1 MRIPLGA
8 LNGHPALLGLA
19 GVQKNGGRMN
29 WKPLR
34 LASTSLAICVCL
46 AYDFTAFDT
55 NAAAPVTVHIKAG
68 TLAGDSLGPGGGQFK
83 GIPYAAAP
91 TGTRRWQSPQ
101 AVDAWQGARNATVY
115 GAACEQPSQGWNDSL
130 LASMSEDC
138 LYLNVWTPT
147 IRPKKRLP
155 VMVWIHGGAFVGGA
169 GTDPMFAGDELVKK
183 GVVLVTFNYRLG
195 IFGFYAHPD
204 LSRDS
209 VHHSSGNFALED
221 QLAALQWV
229 HDNIAVFGGDNENI
243 TVFGQSAGGMSVL
256 TLLASPLS
264 QGQFQRAI
272 VESGAILGGPPM
284 KRLRDA
290 EIAGSEFAGTDSL
303 LSLRDLPA
311 TELLKRFGS
320 FVSTHR
326 GSRLGPIIDGY
337 VLNSDPSEAIRL
349 RQEHNVPLMIG
360 NNAREG
366 FGRLGEDALPDVVKQ
381 FYGTDAAAAL
391 ALYGAPDP
399 VLGTP
404 GAQWLTD
411 TSFRC
416 SAILTAKL
424 YTASGTPVYSYQF
437 EQSIPGREAEGAA
450 HSYELPYVFG
460 NLLPSGALAG
470 PFGAADRQLSNVML
484 TYWTNFAKDGDPNGA
499 GLPIW
504 PKFSASAGAYM
515 RFSSALAQNAQPA
528 AGLRQPQCRLFE
540 AKLQKAALP

>member
-1 MRIPLGA
+1 MS
-8 LNGHPALLGLA
+8 
-19 GVQKNGGRMN
+19 
-29 WKPLR
+29 WTPLR
-34 LASTSLAICVCL
+34 LACTSLAIVVCV
-46 AYDFTAFDT
+46 AFDFRAFDA
-55 NAAAPVTVHIKAG
+55 NAAPVTVQIKSG
-68 TLAGDSLGPGGGQFK
+68 TVAGDSLIAGGGVFK

-101 AVDAWQGARNATVY
+101 PVGAWRGARNATTY

-138 LYLNVWTPT
+138 LYLNVWTAA
-147 IRPKKRLP
+147 IHPKKHLP

-183 GVVLVTFNYRLG
+183 GVVLVTLNYRLG

-229 HDNIAVFGGDNENI
+229 HDNIAAFGGDNEDI

-264 QGQFQRAI
+264 RGQFQQAI

-284 KRLRDA
+284 KRLQDA
-290 EIAGSEFAGTDSL
+290 EIAGAEFAGTDNL
-303 LSLRDLPA
+303 QSLRDLPA
-311 TELLKRFGS
+311 AELLKRFGS
-320 FVSTHR
+320 YVSTHR
-326 GSRLGPIIDGY
+326 GSRMGPVIDGY

-349 RQEHNVPLMIG
+349 RQQQNVPLIIG

-366 FGRLGEDALPDVVKQ
+366 FGQLGENALQDAIKQ

-391 ALYGAPDP
+391 PLYGEPDP
-399 VLGTP
+399 VLGSP

-416 SAILTAKL
+416 SAIVTAKR
-424 YTASGTPVYSYQF
+424 YGASGTPVYSYQF

-460 NLLPSGALAG
+460 NLLSSGALAG
-470 PFGAADRQLSNVML
+470 PFVAADRQLSNVML
-484 TYWTNFAKDGDPNGA
+484 TYWTNFAKHGDPNGTD
-499 GLPIW
+499 LPVW
-504 PKFSASAGAYM
+504 PKFSASVGAYM
-515 RFSSALAQNAQPA
+515 RFSSALAQDAQPSE
-528 AGLRQPQCRLFE
+528 GLRQQQCRLFE
-540 AKLQKAALP
+540 SKLAKVALP